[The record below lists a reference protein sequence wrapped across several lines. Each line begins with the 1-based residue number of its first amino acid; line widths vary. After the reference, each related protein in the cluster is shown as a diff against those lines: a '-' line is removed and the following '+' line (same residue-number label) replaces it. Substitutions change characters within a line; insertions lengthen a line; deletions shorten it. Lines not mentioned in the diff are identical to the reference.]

1 MKINNSNLES
11 VPFSSLAM
19 GEVFVFLKNTF
30 MRIPEITTAKKG
42 TSYTYNTYNLLEN
55 DYTYFFGSEEVLP
68 YPNATL
74 NLIP

>member
-1 MKINNSNLES
+1 MKINNSNFES

-19 GEVFVFLKNTF
+19 GEVFVFLRNTY

-42 TSYTYNTYNLLEN
+42 TTFTYNAYNLSED
-55 DYTYFFGSEEVLP
+55 DYTYFSGSDEVTP

-74 NLIP
+74 NLP